1 MKTHKKNSAM
11 CQRKK
16 RPKIFP
22 KANETNEKTNTEA
35 VTTGHF
41 FSPGDVLGYNFQYK
55 PGHGHTDTNDETQNL

>member
-22 KANETNEKTNTEA
+22 KANETNEKKKAEA
-35 VTTGHF
+35 VTTPKT
-41 FSPGDVLGYNFQYK
+41 S
-55 PGHGHTDTNDETQNL
+55 QNEKCDL